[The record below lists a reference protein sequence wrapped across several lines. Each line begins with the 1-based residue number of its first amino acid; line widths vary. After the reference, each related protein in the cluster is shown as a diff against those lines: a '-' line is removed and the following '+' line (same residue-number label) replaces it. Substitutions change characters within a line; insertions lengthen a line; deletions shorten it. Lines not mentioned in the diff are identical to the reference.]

1 MSRLAEA
8 FGTPLP
14 PRQWFNGGMQSRA
27 WMCTALS
34 PDLSGLQ
41 LLERTLP
48 PPAPGQVRLRVH
60 AAALNFPDLLMTQ
73 GLYQH
78 KPPLPF
84 VAGME
89 CAGEVEALGSDVQ
102 GLVVGDRLCFSG
114 HGGAFADALLAP
126 AQALR
131 PLPASMDFAQGAA
144 YGVTALTA
152 WVALV
157 RRGALQPGETLLV
170 HGASGG
176 TGLAAVQLGRFLGAT
191 VIATGS
197 SAAKLDAAREAGAQ
211 HLLVLDDGAKGLAGQ
226 VKQLTGGAG
235 ADVVFDPVG
244 GDLFD
249 ASVHCTAWGGRLL
262 VVGFAGGRIGI
273 VPSNLP
279 LIKGFA
285 IIGVRAGEYGRRD
298 PERGEQ
304 NRRAVEALAARG
316 VFTPLIG
323 ARFGFEQAKDAY
335 RALAERRVA
344 GKIVLEM

>member
-1 MSRLAEA
+1 MEH
-8 FGTPLP
+8 
-14 PRQWFNGGMQSRA
+14 RA

-41 LLERTLP
+41 LSARPHQAL
-48 PPAPGQVRLRVH
+48 APGEVRVRVR

-73 GLYQH
+73 GKYQH

-89 CAGEVEALGSDVQ
+89 CAGEVLECGSAVVALRP
-102 GLVVGDRLCFSG
+102 GDKVCYGG
-114 HGGAFADALLAP
+114 HGGAFAEELVAP
-126 AQALR
+126 VAMLR
-131 PLPASMDFAQGAA
+131 PMPTGLDFAQGAA

-157 RRGALQPGETLLV
+157 RRAALQPGETLLV

-176 TGLAAVQLGRFLGAT
+176 TGLAAVQLGRHLGAT

-197 SAAKLDAAREAGAQ
+197 SARKLEAARAAGAR
-211 HLLVLDDGAKGLAGQ
+211 HLLVVDEGAAGLSDA
-226 VKQLTGGAG
+226 VKDLTDGAG

-249 ASVHCTAWGGRLL
+249 ASVHCIAWGGRLL
-262 VVGFAGGRIGI
+262 VIGFASGRIAT
-273 VPSNLP
+273 VPTNLP

-285 IIGVRAGEYGRRD
+285 VIGVRAGESARRD
-298 PERGEQ
+298 PRRGDE
-304 NRRAVEALAARG
+304 NRRAVDALTSQG
-316 VFTPLIG
+316 VFTPFIG
-323 ARFGFEQAKDAY
+323 ARFPFDNAPDAY
-335 RALAERRVA
+335 LAMAERRVA